1 MFTYLGGL
9 LLGWSIGA
17 NSSANAFGTAVSSKM
32 VKFRLAV
39 ILIAVFVI
47 IGAWLQGAEGIET
60 LQKLSDQTPK
70 SAAVAALAA
79 ALTVAVMTG
88 LKIPV
93 STSQAVVGAIIGLGL
108 MRHQTNMGGLV
119 KIVICWIGTP
129 IGGMLF
135 CIIFYKSFRILINKF
150 QPSLFQLDPII
161 RIGLI
166 VCGCYGAYALGANN
180 VANAAAVF
188 VGKDMLT
195 LQSGA
200 LLGGVA
206 IAFGAVTYSRNV
218 MMTVGKSIVK
228 LDSYS
233 AFICVLAHA
242 VTVHIF
248 AIVGVPVSSSQA
260 IVGAVMGV
268 SFIKG
273 LHVVNVKV
281 LINIFVGWM
290 ATPVIAALVAILMY
304 FITNLKYVP

>member
-9 LLGWSIGA
+9 LLGWSLGA
-17 NSSANAFGTAVSSKM
+17 NDSANVFGTAVSSKM
-32 VKFRLAV
+32 VKFRVAV
-39 ILIAVFVI
+39 ILIAIFVI
-47 IGAWLQGAEGIET
+47 LGAWLQGAEGIET

-70 SAAVAALAA
+70 SAAVVALAA

-88 LKIPV
+88 FKIPV

-108 MRHQTNMGGLV
+108 MRNETHMGGLV

-150 QPSLFQLDPII
+150 QPSLFRLDPII

-180 VANAAAVF
+180 VGNAAAVF
-188 VGKDMLT
+188 VSKDMLT
-195 LQSGA
+195 PQSGA
-200 LLGGVA
+200 LLGGIA
-206 IAFGAVTYSRNV
+206 IAVGAVTYSRNV
-218 MMTVGKSIVK
+218 MMTVGKGIVK

-242 VTVHIF
+242 VTLHIF
-248 AIVGVPVSSSQA
+248 AIIGVPVSSSQA
-260 IVGAVMGV
+260 IVGAVLGV
-268 SFIKG
+268 SMIKG
-273 LHVVNVKV
+273 FHVVNIKV
-281 LINIFVGWM
+281 LRNVFAGWM
-290 ATPVIAALVAILMY
+290 ATPVIAALVAVLMY